1 MGRRKSIIRQVSER
15 LHSMA
20 AYGQSKH
27 VDKLGNGGKPAIDKI
42 YSHST
47 MANYHQ
53 AACDFAAWARDT
65 HHCRTLDQA
74 RQYTGEYLQQRMDSG
89 KSAWTV
95 RRDAAAIAKVYQ
107 CQTTDLGVTLPAR
120 HRGDVTQH
128 SNRTPQGFSEGR
140 HADLAALCRSTG
152 LRRHEV
158 EQLRPQD
165 VRQDAEGRTVVRVEQ
180 GKGGK
185 ARDVVAL
192 DNTPARL
199 AAQATA
205 AGSDRVIDHIPGR
218 APIHAWRRDF
228 ATRMYDKLARDV
240 ATLDRSEQYHCKLD
254 RGGDVYDQT
263 ALGQVS
269 AALGHSRIGVTT
281 HYVGK

>member
-1 MGRRKSIIRQVSER
+1 MGRQKSMIRQVSER

-27 VDKLGNGGKPAIDKI
+27 TDKLGNGGKPAIDKI
-42 YSHST
+42 YSFST
-47 MANYHQ
+47 MCNYHQ
-53 AACDFAAWARDT
+53 AACDFAHWARDT

-89 KSAWTV
+89 RSAWTV
-95 RRDAAAIAKVYQ
+95 RRDAAALAKVYQ
-107 CQTTDLGVTLPAR
+107 CKTTDLGVTLPAR

-128 SNRTPQGFSEGR
+128 SDRTPQGFAESR

-185 ARDVVAL
+185 SRDVVAL

-205 AGSDRVIDHIPGR
+205 AGNDRVIDHIPGR
-218 APIHAWRRDF
+218 APIHAWRRDY
-228 ATRMYDKLARDV
+228 ASALYDRLARDV
-240 ATLDRSEQYHCKLD
+240 ATLSPADQYRCKLD
-254 RGGDVYDQT
+254 QSGTVYDRQ
-263 ALGQVS
+263 ALAAVS
-269 AALGHSRIGVTT
+269 VALGHSRIGVAT